1 MIESI
6 YNEYYAAGLRVV
18 SLGMEWGPYNCIAWG
33 ESFSLTYPILD
44 DTDNLL
50 YNKLTYN
57 SVPHNLIIDHN
68 MNVIYSTTGFNE
80 SAIRDIIVAELDS
93 LPD

>member
-1 MIESI
+1 LIESI

-18 SLGMEWGPYNCIAWG
+18 SLGTEWGPYNCTAWG

-57 SVPHNLIIDHN
+57 YVPHNLIIDHN
-68 MNVIYSTTGFNE
+68 MNVVYSTTGFNE
-80 SAIRDIIVAELDS
+80 SAIRNIIVAELDS